1 MKDQFAKKVRKNSRS
16 FNFAI
21 SLQPISY
28 ERKGAIMNFGGL
40 EEQYSEYATSP
51 VVILPVPYDATS
63 TWIRGADKGP
73 EAILEASANMELYDI
88 QTGREVYL
96 DGIHTFDP
104 VGLTSDPEIMVEE
117 VQAAVAGILSD
128 QKFPVIIGGNH
139 SVSIGSVR
147 ACAAHYG
154 DITVLQFD
162 AHTDLRPEY
171 EGSPLSHASIMARAA
186 EVADIVQVG
195 IRSMC
200 TDELPFLQP
209 GRIFYAHEIC
219 GRQDWYEAAEK
230 LLAGPVYITID
241 LDVFDPSVLP
251 STGTPEPG
259 GMLYYEVYRFLDFV
273 IKRHQIIALDVV
285 ELCPN
290 STEKSSDFL
299 ASKLIYQLIS
309 LISK

>member
-1 MKDQFAKKVRKNSRS
+1 MS
-16 FNFAI
+16 
-21 SLQPISY
+21 
-28 ERKGAIMNFGGL
+28 IMNFGGI
-40 EEQYSEYATSP
+40 EEKYSSYGPAP

-63 TWIRGADKGP
+63 TWIRGADRGP
-73 EAILEASANMELYDI
+73 DAILEASANMELYDI
-88 QTGREVYL
+88 QTNREVYL
-96 DGIHTFDP
+96 EGIHTADP
-104 VGLTSDPEIMVEE
+104 VGLTGDPEIMVEE
-117 VQAAVAGILSD
+117 VQVSVASILND

-139 SVSIGSVR
+139 SVSIGAIR
-147 ACAAHYG
+147 ACAARYG
-154 DITVLQFD
+154 NITVLQLD

-200 TDELPFLQP
+200 TDELPFLQS
-209 GRIFYAHEIC
+209 GRIFYAYDIA
-219 GRQDWYEAAEK
+219 GKNDWYESADR
-230 LLAGPVYITID
+230 LLTGPVYITID

-259 GMLYYEVYRFLDFV
+259 GLLYYEVYRFLDYV
-273 IKRHQIIALDVV
+273 IRRHQIIALDVV
-285 ELCPN
+285 ELCPDSN
-290 STEKSSDFL
+290 EKSSDFL

>member
-1 MKDQFAKKVRKNSRS
+1 
-16 FNFAI
+16 
-21 SLQPISY
+21 
-28 ERKGAIMNFGGL
+28 
-40 EEQYSEYATSP
+40 
-51 VVILPVPYDATS
+51 
-63 TWIRGADKGP
+63 
-73 EAILEASANMELYDI
+73 
-88 QTGREVYL
+88 
-96 DGIHTFDP
+96 
-104 VGLTSDPEIMVEE
+104 
-117 VQAAVAGILSD
+117 
-128 QKFPVIIGGNH
+128 
-139 SVSIGSVR
+139 
-147 ACAAHYG
+147 
-154 DITVLQFD
+154 VLQLD

-209 GRIFYAHEIC
+209 GRIFYAHDIA
-219 GRQDWYEAAEK
+219 GKSDWYEAADR

-259 GMLYYEVYRFLDFV
+259 GLLYYEVYRFLDYV

-290 STEKSSDFL
+290 VNEKSSDFL
-299 ASKLIYQLIS
+299 ASKLVYQLIS

>member
-1 MKDQFAKKVRKNSRS
+1 
-16 FNFAI
+16 
-21 SLQPISY
+21 
-28 ERKGAIMNFGGL
+28 MNFGGI
-40 EEQYSEYATSP
+40 EEKYSSYGPAP

-63 TWIRGADKGP
+63 TWIRGADRGP
-73 EAILEASANMELYDI
+73 DAILEASANMELYDI
-88 QTGREVYL
+88 QTNREVYL
-96 DGIHTFDP
+96 EGIHTADP
-104 VGLTSDPEIMVEE
+104 VGLTGDPEIMVEE
-117 VQAAVAGILSD
+117 VQVSVASILND

-139 SVSIGSVR
+139 SVSIGAIR
-147 ACAAHYG
+147 ACAARYG
-154 DITVLQFD
+154 NITVLQLD

-200 TDELPFLQP
+200 TDELPFLQS
-209 GRIFYAHEIC
+209 GRIFYAYDIA
-219 GRQDWYEAAEK
+219 GKNDWYESADR
-230 LLAGPVYITID
+230 LLTGPVYITID

-259 GMLYYEVYRFLDFV
+259 GLLYYEVYRFLDYV
-273 IKRHQIIALDVV
+273 IRRHQIIALDVV
-285 ELCPN
+285 ELCPDSN
-290 STEKSSDFL
+290 EKSSDFL

>member
-1 MKDQFAKKVRKNSRS
+1 
-16 FNFAI
+16 
-21 SLQPISY
+21 
-28 ERKGAIMNFGGL
+28 MNFGGI
-40 EEQYSEYATSP
+40 EEIFSAYETSP

-63 TWIRGADKGP
+63 TWIRGADRGP
-73 EAILEASANMELYDI
+73 DAILEASANMELYDI
-88 QTGREVYL
+88 QTNREVYL
-96 DGIHTFDP
+96 DGIHTAEP
-104 VGLTSDPEIMVEE
+104 VGLAGDPEIMVDE
-117 VQAAVAGILSD
+117 VQTAVASILKD
-128 QKFPVIIGGNH
+128 KKFPVVIGGNH

-154 DITVLQFD
+154 KITVLQLD

-200 TDELPFLQP
+200 TDELPFLQA
-209 GRIFYAHEIC
+209 GRIFYAHDIA
-219 GRQDWYEAAEK
+219 GKNDWYEAADR

-259 GMLYYEVYRFLDFV
+259 GMLYYEVYRFLDYI
-273 IKRHQIIALDVV
+273 IKRHQIIAFDVV

-290 STEKSSDFL
+290 VNEKSSDFL
-299 ASKLIYQLIS
+299 ASKLVYQLIS

>member
-1 MKDQFAKKVRKNSRS
+1 MK
-16 FNFAI
+16 
-21 SLQPISY
+21 
-28 ERKGAIMNFGGL
+28 FGGL
-40 EEQYSEYATSP
+40 EEKYTDYKTAP

-63 TWIRGADKGP
+63 TWMHGADHGP
-73 EAILEASANMELYDI
+73 DAIMEASANMELYDI
-88 QTGREVYL
+88 QTNSEVYL
-96 DGIHTFDP
+96 AGIHTANP
-104 VGLTSDPEIMVEE
+104 VGLTEDPEIMVEE
-117 VQAAVAGILSD
+117 VRSAVAGILSD
-128 QKFPVIIGGNH
+128 QKFPVIVGGNH

-147 ACAAHYG
+147 ACAAHFEK
-154 DITVLQFD
+154 ITVLQLD

-171 EGSPLSHASIMARAA
+171 EESPLSHASIMARAA

-200 TDELPFLQP
+200 TDELQFLQP
-209 GRIFYAHEIC
+209 GRVFYAHEIA
-219 GRQDWYEAAEK
+219 GKTDWYK
-230 LLAGPVYITID
+230 SVSKKINGPVYITID

-259 GMLYYEVYRFLDFV
+259 GLMYYEVYRFLDYI
-273 IKRHQIIALDVV
+273 IKHHEIIALDVV

-290 STEKSSDFL
+290 AGEKSSDFL

>member
-1 MKDQFAKKVRKNSRS
+1 
-16 FNFAI
+16 
-21 SLQPISY
+21 
-28 ERKGAIMNFGGL
+28 MNFGGI
-40 EEQYSEYATSP
+40 EEQYSAYETSP
-51 VVILPVPYDATS
+51 VVVLPVPYDATS
-63 TWIRGADKGP
+63 TWIRGADRGP
-73 EAILEASANMELYDI
+73 DAILEASANMELYDI
-88 QTGREVYL
+88 QTAKEVYL
-96 DGIHTFDP
+96 DGIHTAEA
-104 VGLTSDPEIMVEE
+104 VGLTDDPEQMVAE
-117 VQAAVAGILSD
+117 VKAAVSGILAD
-128 QKFPVIIGGNH
+128 GKFPVVIGGNH
-139 SVSIGSVR
+139 SVSIGSVQ

-154 DITVLQFD
+154 QITVLQLD

-209 GRIFYAHEIC
+209 GRIFYAHDIA
-219 GRQDWYEAAEK
+219 GRNDWYDEAEK
-230 LLAGPVYITID
+230 LLKGPVYITID

-259 GMLYYEVYRFLDFV
+259 GLLYYEVYRFLEYV
-273 IKRHQIIALDVV
+273 IRRHEIIALDVV

-290 STEKSSDFL
+290 SQEKSSDFL
-299 ASKLIYQLIS
+299 ASKLVYQLIS

>member
-1 MKDQFAKKVRKNSRS
+1 
-16 FNFAI
+16 
-21 SLQPISY
+21 
-28 ERKGAIMNFGGL
+28 MNFGGI
-40 EEQYSEYATSP
+40 EEKYSEYGASP
-51 VVILPVPYDATS
+51 IVIVPVPYDATS

-73 EAILEASANMELYDI
+73 GAILEASANMELYDI
-88 QTGREVYL
+88 QTSREVYL
-96 DGIHTFDP
+96 EGIHTAEP
-104 VGLTSDPEIMVEE
+104 VGLTDSPEIMVEE
-117 VQAAVAGILSD
+117 VREAVAGILAD
-128 QKFPVIIGGNH
+128 GKFPVVIGGNH
-139 SVSIGSVR
+139 SVSIGSIR
-147 ACAAHYG
+147 ACASHFG
-154 DITVLQFD
+154 KITVLQLD

-186 EVADIVQVG
+186 EVAEIVQVG

-209 GRIFYAHEIC
+209 GRIFYAHDIA
-219 GRQDWYEAAEK
+219 GRNDWYAAADS
-230 LLAGPVYITID
+230 LLSGPVYITID

-259 GMLYYEVYRFLDFV
+259 GMLYYEVYRFLDYI
-273 IKRHQIIALDVV
+273 IKRHRIIALDVV

-299 ASKLIYQLIS
+299 ASKLVYQLIS

>member
-1 MKDQFAKKVRKNSRS
+1 
-16 FNFAI
+16 
-21 SLQPISY
+21 
-28 ERKGAIMNFGGL
+28 MNFGGI
-40 EEQYSEYATSP
+40 EELYSAYASAP

-63 TWIRGADKGP
+63 TWIRGADRGP
-73 EAILEASANMELYDI
+73 DAILEASANMELYDI
-88 QTGREVYL
+88 QTKREVYL
-96 DGIHTFDP
+96 DGIHTADP
-104 VGLTSDPEIMVEE
+104 VGLTGSPEIMVEE
-117 VQAAVAGILSD
+117 VQRAVAGILAD
-128 QKFPVIIGGNH
+128 KKFPVIIGGNH
-139 SVSIGSVR
+139 SVSIGPIR

-154 DITVLQFD
+154 QVTVLQLD

-200 TDELPFLQP
+200 TEELPFLQP
-209 GRIFYAHEIC
+209 GRIFYAHDIA
-219 GRQDWYEAAEK
+219 GKMDWWESANRM
-230 LLAGPVYITID
+230 LSGPVYITID

-259 GMLYYEVYRFLDFV
+259 GLLYYEVYRFLNY
-273 IKRHQIIALDVV
+273 IIQRHQIIGLDVV

-290 STEKSSDFL
+290 PSEKSSDFL
-299 ASKLIYQLIS
+299 ASKLVYQLIS

>member
-1 MKDQFAKKVRKNSRS
+1 
-16 FNFAI
+16 
-21 SLQPISY
+21 
-28 ERKGAIMNFGGL
+28 MNFGGI
-40 EEQYSEYATSP
+40 EEKYSAYETSP
-51 VVILPVPYDATS
+51 VVILPVPFDATS
-63 TWIRGADKGP
+63 TWIHGADRGP
-73 EAILEASANMELYDI
+73 DAILEASANMELYDI
-88 QTGREVYL
+88 QTNREVYL
-96 DGIHTFDP
+96 EGIHTADP
-104 VGLTSDPEIMVEE
+104 VGMTHDPEIMVEE
-117 VQAAVAGILSD
+117 VQTAVAGILAD

-154 DITVLQFD
+154 KITVLQLD

-171 EGSPLSHASIMARAA
+171 EGSRLSHASIMARAT

-195 IRSMC
+195 VRSMC

-209 GRIFYAHEIC
+209 GRIFYAHDIA
-219 GRQDWYEAAEK
+219 GKNDWYEEAGR
-230 LLAGPVYITID
+230 LLTGPVYITVD

-259 GMLYYEVYRFLDFV
+259 GLLYYEVYRFLDYI
-273 IKRHQIIALDVV
+273 IKRHHIIALDVV

-290 STEKSSDFL
+290 SGEKSSDFL
-299 ASKLIYQLIS
+299 ASKLVYQLIS

>member
-1 MKDQFAKKVRKNSRS
+1 
-16 FNFAI
+16 
-21 SLQPISY
+21 
-28 ERKGAIMNFGGL
+28 MNFGGI
-40 EEQYSEYATSP
+40 EEKYSAYGSSP

-63 TWIRGADKGP
+63 TWIRGADRGP

-88 QTGREVYL
+88 QTNREAYL
-96 DGIHTFDP
+96 GGIHTADP
-104 VGLTSDPEIMVEE
+104 VGLAGDPEVMVEE
-117 VQAAVAGILSD
+117 VRAAVSGILAD
-128 QKFPVIIGGNH
+128 QKLPVIIGGNH
-139 SVSIGSVR
+139 SVSIGSVY

-154 DITVLQFD
+154 KITVLQLD

-209 GRIFYAHEIC
+209 GRIFYAHDIA
-219 GRQDWYEAAEK
+219 GKNDWWESVDG
-230 LLAGPVYITID
+230 LLSGPVYITID

-259 GMLYYEVYRFLDFV
+259 GLLYYEVYRFLDYI
-273 IKRHQIIALDVV
+273 IKRHRIIALDVV

-290 STEKSSDFL
+290 ANEKSSDFL
-299 ASKLIYQLIS
+299 ASKLVYQLIS

>member
-1 MKDQFAKKVRKNSRS
+1 
-16 FNFAI
+16 
-21 SLQPISY
+21 
-28 ERKGAIMNFGGL
+28 MNFGGI
-40 EEQYSEYATSP
+40 EEVYSAYETSP
-51 VVILPVPYDATS
+51 IVVLPVPYDATS
-63 TWIRGADKGP
+63 TWIRGADRGP
-73 EAILEASANMELYDI
+73 DAILEASANMELYDI
-88 QTGREVYL
+88 QTQREVYL
-96 DGIHTFDP
+96 QGIHTADP
-104 VGLTSDPEIMVEE
+104 VGLTSDPEVMVQE
-117 VQAAVAGILSD
+117 VQTAVAGILAD

-154 DITVLQFD
+154 KITVLQFD

-186 EVADIVQVG
+186 EVADIVQIG

-200 TDELPFLQP
+200 TDELPSLQP
-209 GRIFYAHEIC
+209 GRIFYAHDIA
-219 GRQDWYEAAEK
+219 GKNDWYEAADS
-230 LLAGPVYITID
+230 LLSGPVYVTID

-259 GMLYYEVYRFLDFV
+259 GLLYYEVYRFLDYV

-290 STEKSSDFL
+290 AGEKSSDFL
-299 ASKLIYQLIS
+299 ASKLVYQLIS

>member
-1 MKDQFAKKVRKNSRS
+1 
-16 FNFAI
+16 
-21 SLQPISY
+21 
-28 ERKGAIMNFGGL
+28 MNFGGI
-40 EEQYSEYATSP
+40 EEKYSAYETSP

-63 TWIRGADKGP
+63 TWIRGADRGP
-73 EAILEASANMELYDI
+73 DAILEASANMELYDI
-88 QTGREVYL
+88 QTNREVYL
-96 DGIHTFDP
+96 NGIHTADP
-104 VGLTSDPEIMVEE
+104 VGLTANPENMVEE
-117 VQAAVAGILSD
+117 VQSAVAGILTD
-128 QKFPVIIGGNH
+128 KKFPVIIGGNH
-139 SVSIGSVR
+139 SVSIGAVR
-147 ACAAHYG
+147 ACAVHYG
-154 DITVLQFD
+154 KITVLQLD

-171 EGSPLSHASIMARAA
+171 EGSPLSHASTMARAA

-209 GRIFYAHEIC
+209 GRIFYAHDIT
-219 GRQDWYEAAEK
+219 GKNDWYDAAGR
-230 LLAGPVYITID
+230 LLDGPVYITID

-259 GMLYYEVYRFLDFV
+259 GLLYYEVYRFLDYV
-273 IKRHQIIALDVV
+273 IKHNQIIALDVV
-285 ELCPN
+285 ELCPD

>member
-1 MKDQFAKKVRKNSRS
+1 
-16 FNFAI
+16 
-21 SLQPISY
+21 
-28 ERKGAIMNFGGL
+28 MNFGGI
-40 EEQYSEYATSP
+40 EENLSAYKSSP
-51 VVILPVPYDATS
+51 VVVLPVPYDATS
-63 TWIRGADKGP
+63 TWIRGADRGP
-73 EAILEASANMELYDI
+73 DAILEASANMELYDI
-88 QTGREVYL
+88 QTNSEVYL
-96 DGIHTFDP
+96 KGIHTAEP
-104 VGLTSDPEIMVEE
+104 VGLTSDPQEMVTE
-117 VQAAVAGILSD
+117 VESAVTGILGD
-128 QKFPVIIGGNH
+128 KKLPVIIGGNH
-139 SVSIGSVR
+139 SVSIGAIR
-147 ACAAHYG
+147 ACAKHFG
-154 DITVLQFD
+154 QITVLQLD

-209 GRIFYAHEIC
+209 GRIFYAHDIS
-219 GRQDWYEAAEK
+219 GRSDWFES
-230 LLAGPVYITID
+230 AGALIKSPVYLTID

-259 GMLYYEVYRFLDFV
+259 GMLYYEVYRFLEY
-273 IKRHQIIALDVV
+273 IIRHHRIIALDVV

-290 STEKSSDFL
+290 TAEKSSDFL

>member
-1 MKDQFAKKVRKNSRS
+1 
-16 FNFAI
+16 
-21 SLQPISY
+21 
-28 ERKGAIMNFGGL
+28 MNFGGI
-40 EEQYSEYATSP
+40 EEQYSDYANSP
-51 VVILPVPYDATS
+51 IVILPVPYDATS

-73 EAILEASANMELYDI
+73 AAILEASANMELYDI
-88 QTGREVYL
+88 QTQKEVYL
-96 DGIHTFDP
+96 EGIHTLEP
-104 VGLTSDPEIMVEE
+104 VGLTSDPEVMVEE
-117 VQAAVAGILSD
+117 VQAATAGILAD
-128 QKFPVIIGGNH
+128 KKFPVIIGGNH

-147 ACAAHYG
+147 ACATHYG
-154 DITVLQFD
+154 KITVLQLD

-186 EVADIVQVG
+186 EVAEIVQVG

-209 GRIFYAHEIC
+209 GRIFYAHDIS
-219 GRQDWYEAAEK
+219 GRNDWYEEVSK
-230 LLAGPVYITID
+230 LINGPVYITID

-259 GMLYYEVYRFLDFV
+259 GMLYYEVYRFLDYI
-273 IKRHQIIALDVV
+273 IKRHQIIALDAV

-290 STEKSSDFL
+290 AAEKSSDFL
-299 ASKLIYQLIS
+299 ASKLVYQLIS

>member
-1 MKDQFAKKVRKNSRS
+1 
-16 FNFAI
+16 
-21 SLQPISY
+21 
-28 ERKGAIMNFGGL
+28 MNFGGI
-40 EEQYSEYATSP
+40 EEKYSAYGPAP

-63 TWIRGADKGP
+63 TWIRGADRGP
-73 EAILEASANMELYDI
+73 DAIMEASANMELYDI
-88 QTGREVYL
+88 QTEKEVYL
-96 DGIHTFDP
+96 NGIHTADP
-104 VGLTSDPEIMVEE
+104 VGITSDPKIMVDE
-117 VQAAVAGILSD
+117 VQAAVTGILAD
-128 QKFPVIIGGNH
+128 NKFPVIIGGNH
-139 SVSIGSVR
+139 SVSIGSIR
-147 ACAAHYG
+147 ACAGHYG
-154 DITVLQFD
+154 KITVLQLD

-186 EVADIVQVG
+186 EVADIVQIG

-209 GRIFYAHEIC
+209 GRIFYAHDIA
-219 GRQDWYEAAEK
+219 GRNDWYQAVER
-230 LLAGPVYITID
+230 LLKGPVYITID

-259 GMLYYEVYRFLDFV
+259 GLLYYEVYRFLDYI

-290 STEKSSDFL
+290 IHEKSSDFL
-299 ASKLIYQLIS
+299 ASKLVYQLIS

>member
-1 MKDQFAKKVRKNSRS
+1 
-16 FNFAI
+16 
-21 SLQPISY
+21 
-28 ERKGAIMNFGGL
+28 MNFGGI
-40 EEQYSEYATSP
+40 EEQYSDYTNSP

-73 EAILEASANMELYDI
+73 AAILDASANMELYDI
-88 QTGREVYL
+88 QTQKEVYL
-96 DGIHTFDP
+96 GGIHTLDP
-104 VGLTSDPEIMVEE
+104 VGLTPDPEVMVKE
-117 VQAAVAGILSD
+117 VQAATAGILAD
-128 QKFPVIIGGNH
+128 NKFPVILGGNH

-154 DITVLQFD
+154 KITVLQLD

-186 EVADIVQVG
+186 EVAEIVQVG

-200 TDELPFLQP
+200 TDELPYLQP
-209 GRIFYAHEIC
+209 GRIFYAHEIS
-219 GRQDWYEAAEK
+219 GRNDWYEEVSK
-230 LLAGPVYITID
+230 LLTGPVYITID

-259 GMLYYEVYRFLDFV
+259 GMLYYEVYRFLDYI
-273 IKRHQIIALDVV
+273 IKRHQIIALDAV

-290 STEKSSDFL
+290 AAEKSSDFL
-299 ASKLIYQLIS
+299 ASKLVYQLIS

>member
-1 MKDQFAKKVRKNSRS
+1 
-16 FNFAI
+16 
-21 SLQPISY
+21 
-28 ERKGAIMNFGGL
+28 MNFGGI
-40 EEQYSEYATSP
+40 EEQYSAYETSP
-51 VVILPVPYDATS
+51 VVVLPVPYDATS
-63 TWIRGADKGP
+63 TWIRGADRGP
-73 EAILEASANMELYDI
+73 DAILEASANMELYDI
-88 QTGREVYL
+88 QTSKEVYL
-96 DGIHTFDP
+96 DGIHTAEP
-104 VGLTSDPEIMVEE
+104 VGLTDDPVQMVAE
-117 VQAAVAGILSD
+117 VKAAVSGILAD
-128 QKFPVIIGGNH
+128 GKFPVVIGGNH
-139 SVSIGSVR
+139 SVSIGSVQ

-154 DITVLQFD
+154 QITVLQLD

-209 GRIFYAHEIC
+209 GRIFYAHDIA
-219 GRQDWYEAAEK
+219 GRNDWYAEAEK
-230 LLAGPVYITID
+230 LLKGPVYITID

-259 GMLYYEVYRFLDFV
+259 GLLYYEVYRFLEYV
-273 IKRHQIIALDVV
+273 IRRHEIIALDVV

-290 STEKSSDFL
+290 SQEKSSDFL
-299 ASKLIYQLIS
+299 ASKLVYQLIS